1 MKSSMNFLKKWG
13 TLMIVQNKWNL
24 KLYEVIKK
32 NGIKVTLKRSDDSE
46 FEISL
51 NEFNASYKEIRK

>member
-1 MKSSMNFLKKWG
+1 MM
-13 TLMIVQNKWNL
+13 VQNKWNL

-51 NEFNASYKEIRK
+51 NEFNASYRKIRK

>member
-1 MKSSMNFLKKWG
+1 MM
-13 TLMIVQNKWNL
+13 VQNKWNL

-51 NEFNASYKEIRK
+51 NEFNVSYREIRK

>member
-1 MKSSMNFLKKWG
+1 MM
-13 TLMIVQNKWNL
+13 VQNKWNL

-51 NEFNASYKEIRK
+51 NEFNASYRGNKEVNLI